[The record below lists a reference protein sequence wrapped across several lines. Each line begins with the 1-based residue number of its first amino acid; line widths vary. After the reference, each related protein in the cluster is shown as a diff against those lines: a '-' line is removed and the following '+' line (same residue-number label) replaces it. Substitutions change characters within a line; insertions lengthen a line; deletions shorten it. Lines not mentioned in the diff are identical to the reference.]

1 MGIMKK
7 LGQQWRKPK
16 GPLGRLLLSAM
27 NANHSKLTNWGL
39 GHVSIGRHDTILDV
53 GCGGGGTVRKLA
65 GIAFEGKVCGI
76 DFSEESVT
84 VSRRTNERAI
94 TAGRVEIQHASV
106 SRLPFPD
113 RMFDLV
119 TAVNT
124 HNYWP
129 DLIGDMREVLRVLKP
144 GGTLMILGGA
154 YKGGKYAERNQ
165 KFAELVDIALP
176 SFDELRELFSTA
188 GYSDVRVF
196 KEPTWGWICGLG
208 VRPSPSSEGR

>member
-1 MGIMKK
+1 MGIMRK

-27 NANHSKLTNWGL
+27 NASHSKLTDWGL
-39 GHVSIGRHDTILDV
+39 GHVSIGKPNTILDV

-65 GIAFEGKVCGI
+65 RIASEGKVYGI
-76 DFSEESVT
+76 DFSEESVA

-94 TAGRVEIQHASV
+94 TAGRVEIRRASV

-124 HNYWP
+124 HNY
-129 DLIGDMREVLRVLKP
+129 
-144 GGTLMILGGA
+144 
-154 YKGGKYAERNQ
+154 
-165 KFAELVDIALP
+165 
-176 SFDELRELFSTA
+176 
-188 GYSDVRVF
+188 
-196 KEPTWGWICGLG
+196 
-208 VRPSPSSEGR
+208 